1 MKNARKGM
9 VSAVFQDYTSS
20 ISPSRTVS
28 QTIEEPLKLVGADY
42 NERVIYDLLGRV
54 GLESKIAERY
64 QHELSGGQAQRVC
77 IARAVATKP
86 EFILLDEAI
95 SSLDVSIQVQVLD
108 LLKELKE
115 EMGISYLFITHDIQA
130 AAYICNRLIIFK
142 EGRIVEKTD
151 ISDIGKV
158 KDEYSKKLFNSVIT
172 V

>member
-1 MKNARKGM
+1 M
-9 VSAVFQDYTSS
+9 
-20 ISPSRTVS
+20 
-28 QTIEEPLKLVGADY
+28 
-42 NERVIYDLLGRV
+42 
-54 GLESKIAERY
+54 
-64 QHELSGGQAQRVC
+64 
-77 IARAVATKP
+77 
-86 EFILLDEAI
+86 LDEAI